1 MINKIVN
8 FMYALRDRQRISIG
22 LAKGT
27 AAMAARTVNLRHP
40 GSWEFSGFS
49 QNGEDGILQV
59 LRSQLRQPNKY
70 FVEIGAADGID
81 NNSAWLTI
89 VEKYSGLM
97 IEGDPAL
104 VERARRMVGHYSL
117 GLEINNMFV
126 DKNSSF
132 VLHNLALHADP
143 DVFSLDID
151 GNDYYVAASLLQAG
165 FRPKIFVVEY
175 NSAFGPEDAKTI
187 EYSPSFRYTTAH
199 PSELYYGVSIAG
211 WRSFFA
217 DSGYRF
223 VTVDHKGVNA
233 FFVAPEHF
241 PGNFLDAIVPL
252 EFAENEL
259 QMRKFRMNHAEQFKL
274 IAHMPFHTI
283 TRQA

>member
-1 MINKIVN
+1 MLKKIAN
-8 FMYALRDRQRISIG
+8 FMYALRDRQRIAIS
-22 LAKGT
+22 LAKGS
-27 AAMAARTVNLRHP
+27 AAMAARIVNLHNP
-40 GSWEFSGFS
+40 VSWEFSGFS

-59 LRSQLRQPNKY
+59 LRSQLQQSNKY

-89 VEKYSGLM
+89 VEKYAGLM

-126 DKNSSF
+126 DKNSAIA
-132 VLHNLALHADP
+132 VHNLALHADP
-143 DVFSLDID
+143 DVLSLDID
-151 GNDYYVAASLLQAG
+151 GNDYYVAAALLQNG

-175 NSAFGPEDAKTI
+175 NSAFGPADARTI
-187 EYSPSFRYTTAH
+187 EYSPTFRYTEAH
-199 PSELYYGVSIAG
+199 SSQLYYGVSIVG

-217 DSGYRF
+217 SSGYQF
-223 VTVDHKGVNA
+223 VTVDRKGVNA
-233 FFVAPEHF
+233 FFVAPEYFHKD
-241 PGNFLDAIVPL
+241 FLDAVVPL
-252 EFAENEL
+252 EFAENEM
-259 QMRKFRMNHAEQFKL
+259 QMRKFRVNHAEQFKL

-283 TRQA
+283 TGQL